1 MYEEPKLWV
10 ILFPHE
16 DVIRTSG
23 ETEWEDENVDLGGWT

>member
-1 MYEEPKLWV
+1 MYEKPELWIV
-10 ILFPHE
+10 LFPYE